1 VNLAEVDASA
11 WAELEGAAADPQSV
25 FRYLNLC
32 SVDAGGRPQAR
43 MVVLRRVDVARR
55 VLEIHTD
62 VRSPKWQEISA
73 NPLVTFLGYGP
84 QPKVQLRLQGSA
96 ELNGPASECATEA
109 WSLLP
114 RSTRSTYIG
123 GPPGDD
129 IGERPASEGKA
140 ADADGRAFFGVL
152 IFRAETLEPFRVR
165 LKHSAGAGF
174 RQGKGDWRRAYPLV
188 RPSRS
193 PLSWRKD
200 ARPFGLAETGRLI
213 DRPAWP

>member
-1 VNLAEVDASA
+1 MTLAEVDASA
-11 WAELEGAAADPQSV
+11 WAELEGAAADPQSA

-73 NPLVTFLGYGP
+73 NPLVTILGFGP
-84 QPKVQLRLQGSA
+84 QPRVQLRLQGSA
-96 ELNGPASECATEA
+96 ELHGPASELAAEA

-114 RSTRSTYIG
+114 GSTRSTYMG

-129 IGERPASEGKA
+129 IGERPASEA
-140 ADADGRAFFGVL
+140 EVADADGQAFFGVL
-152 IFRAETLEPFRVR
+152 IFRAETL
-165 LKHSAGAGF
+165 
-174 RQGKGDWRRAYPLV
+174 DWFQLRHADNRRAVFAYDKLGALTS
-188 RPSRS
+188 SRWVN
-193 PLSWRKD
+193 P
-200 ARPFGLAETGRLI
+200 
-213 DRPAWP
+213 

>member
-11 WAELEGAAADPQSV
+11 WAELEGAAADPQSA

-73 NPLVTFLGYGP
+73 NPLVTILGFGP
-84 QPKVQLRLQGSA
+84 QPRVQLRLQGSA
-96 ELNGPASECATEA
+96 ELHGPASELAAEA

-114 RSTRSTYIG
+114 RSTRSTYMG

-129 IGERPASEGKA
+129 IGERPASEA
-140 ADADGRAFFGVL
+140 AVADADGRAFFGLL
-152 IFRAETLEPFRVR
+152 IFRAETL
-165 LKHSAGAGF
+165 
-174 RQGKGDWRRAYPLV
+174 DWFQLRHADNRRAVFAYDKLGALTS
-188 RPSRS
+188 SRWVN
-193 PLSWRKD
+193 P
-200 ARPFGLAETGRLI
+200 
-213 DRPAWP
+213 

>member
-1 VNLAEVDASA
+1 MTLAEVDASA
-11 WAELEGAAADPQSV
+11 WAELKAAAADPQSA
-25 FRYLNLC
+25 FHYLNLC

-43 MVVLRRVDVARR
+43 MVVLRRVDAARR

-73 NPLVTFLGYGP
+73 DPRVTLLGFGP

-114 RSTRSTYIG
+114 RSTRSTYMG

-129 IGERPASEGKA
+129 IGERSASESTA
-140 ADADGRAFFGVL
+140 AEADGQAFFGVL
-152 IFRAETLEPFRVR
+152 LFRAETL
-165 LKHSAGAGF
+165 
-174 RQGKGDWRRAYPLV
+174 DWFQLRHADNRRAVFAYDHLGALTS
-188 RPSRS
+188 SRWIN
-193 PLSWRKD
+193 P
-200 ARPFGLAETGRLI
+200 
-213 DRPAWP
+213 